1 MYRGPRQRV
10 GARRGRA
17 GSAETSVGEFSRAA
31 LILLSEQRDDRQR
44 DALREA
50 REVTSPPT
58 EARVHAVLLAE
69 GGSDGYQANKPV
81 GCPQERRV
89 TIARQALSRG
99 AGPRQP
105 DQRLHEVPGCQPSR
119 CLNIPFV

>member
-58 EARVHAVLLAE
+58 EARVYAVLLAE
-69 GGSDGYQANKPV
+69 GGSDGHQANKPA
-81 GCPQERRV
+81 GECLQERRA
-89 TIARQALSRG
+89 TTARQALPRG

-105 DQRLHEVPGCQPSR
+105 DKRLHEVPGC
-119 CLNIPFV
+119 

>member
-1 MYRGPRQRV
+1 LYRGPRQRV

-31 LILLSEQRDDRQR
+31 LITLLSEQQNDETQR
-44 DALREA
+44 GAL

-69 GGSDGYQANKPV
+69 GGSDGHQANKP
-81 GCPQERRV
+81 GECPHERRA
-89 TIARQALSRG
+89 TTAR
-99 AGPRQP
+99 
-105 DQRLHEVPGCQPSR
+105 
-119 CLNIPFV
+119 

>member
-31 LILLSEQRDDRQR
+31 LITTSEQRNNRQR
-44 DALREA
+44 GALREA
-50 REVTSPPT
+50 REVEGPPT

-69 GGSDGYQANKPV
+69 GESDGHQADKP
-81 GCPQERRV
+81 GECLHERRA
-89 TIARQALSRG
+89 TKARQALPRG

-105 DQRLHEVPGCQPSR
+105 DKRPHEVPGCQPSK

>member
-17 GSAETSVGEFSRAA
+17 GSAENFRWEFSRAA
-31 LILLSEQRDDRQR
+31 LILLSERRNDRQR
-44 DALREA
+44 DALRET

-58 EARVHAVLLAE
+58 EARVHAVLPAE
-69 GGSDGYQANKPV
+69 GGSDGHQANKP
-81 GCPQERRV
+81 GECLQERRA
-89 TIARQALSRG
+89 TIARQALPQR

-105 DQRLHEVPGCQPSR
+105 DKRVHEVPGC
-119 CLNIPFV
+119 